1 MRVSVVCLRLLLGWV
16 VWCHVCCFTGC
27 LLLWFGL
34 RFGLAGLWLR
44 MLVDDLLIDLVC
56 WLWFSGWIVVVVVF
70 RVDLRVIAWWVGFP
84 ASSRFVW
91 GW

>member
-34 RFGLAGLWLR
+34 RFGLAGLWLWV
-44 MLVDDLLIDLVC
+44 LVDDLLIDLVC
-56 WLWFSGWIVVVVVF
+56 WLWFSGWIVVVVVS
-70 RVDLRVIAWWVGFP
+70 VLICVLLLGGW
-84 ASSRFVW
+84 SMVW